1 MGTADRRELD
11 MRCPPDPTR
20 PRRWGAATPR
30 ARTAV
35 VALVALGAASAVT
48 GWPAPAAAQQPAAP
62 EHASAMGDGAFADA
76 LWWSIGGGGGSVR
89 LTCDICAADRDAG
102 LTVHLALGARARE
115 DLDVG
120 LELGAWTREDGNV
133 RETARRIDLRAILR
147 PWAGSGFHVIG
158 GLGWIGYSADE
169 LGYDSVA
176 LSAGA
181 GWDFPLSGRWRIGNR
196 LLLDAASYGSFSNDQ
211 GVAAS
216 DVSLSIAR
224 LEVVL
229 VRR

>member
-1 MGTADRRELD
+1 MGTVDRRELD
-11 MRCPPDPTR
+11 LRCPPDR
-20 PRRWGAATPR
+20 SAARWPGAAAPR
-30 ARTAV
+30 GRAAF
-35 VALVALGAASAVT
+35 VALVALVAAAGWPGAAT
-48 GWPAPAAAQQPAAP
+48 AQQQPGPAG
-62 EHASAMGDGAFADA
+62 ASASGDRAFADA

-89 LTCDICAADRDAG
+89 LTCDICAADRDPG

-133 RETARRIDLRAILR
+133 RETAHRIDLRAILR

-158 GLGWIGYSADE
+158 GLGWVGYSADE

-196 LLLDAASYGSFSNDQ
+196 LLLDAASYGSFSNDR

-216 DVSLSIAR
+216 EVSLSIAR
-224 LEVVL
+224 LEVML

>member
-1 MGTADRRELD
+1 MGAEDRYRPDSRRSSPWRAARSSRAATLVAVLVATAALLAMPGTAS
-11 MRCPPDPTR
+11 
-20 PRRWGAATPR
+20 GQ
-30 ARTAV
+30 
-35 VALVALGAASAVT
+35 GT
-48 GWPAPAAAQQPAAP
+48 GGQ
-62 EHASAMGDGAFADA
+62 DA
-76 LWWSIGGGGGSVR
+76 LWWSVGAGAGSVR
-89 LTCDICAADRDAG
+89 LTCDICATDRDQG
-102 LTVHLALGARARE
+102 VTLHLGLGAHAR
-115 DLDVG
+115 DNLDVG

-158 GLGWIGYSADE
+158 GIGWIGYSADE

-181 GWDFPLSGRWRIGNR
+181 GWDFPLSGRWRVGNR
-196 LLLDAASYGSFSNDQ
+196 VLLDAASYGSFSNDQ

-216 DVSLSIAR
+216 EVSLSIAR

-229 VRR
+229 IRR

>member
-1 MGTADRRELD
+1 M
-11 MRCPPDPTR
+11 
-20 PRRWGAATPR
+20 GAATRDHVEPR
-30 ARTAV
+30 CPRDRSALLVLTTAAV
-35 VALVALGAASAVT
+35 IAGCLLGGVSTPASAQQVDRSMGDEAALG
-48 GWPAPAAAQQPAAP
+48 
-62 EHASAMGDGAFADA
+62 DA
-76 LWWSIGGGGGSVR
+76 LWWSLGAGGGSVR

-102 LTVHLALGARARE
+102 LTFNLGLGAHARE
-115 DLDVG
+115 NLDVG
-120 LELGAWTREDGNV
+120 VEVGAWTREDGNV

-147 PWAGSGFHVIG
+147 PWPESGFHVIG

-211 GVAAS
+211 GVAA
-216 DVSLSIAR
+216 DEVSLSIAR

>member
-1 MGTADRRELD
+1 MGAEHELNFESRRLV
-11 MRCPPDPTR
+11 
-20 PRRWGAATPR
+20 GARALRSATI
-30 ARTAV
+30 V
-35 VALVALGAASAVT
+35 GLVSFVAAIGGAGGVS
-48 GWPAPAAAQQPAAP
+48 AQQP
-62 EHASAMGDGAFADA
+62 SATIGPAGEQDA
-76 LWWSIGGGGGSVR
+76 LWWSVGAGGGSVR
-89 LTCDICAADRDAG
+89 LTCDICAAERDAG
-102 LTVHLALGARARE
+102 VTLHLGLGARARE
-115 DLDVG
+115 NLDVG
-120 LELGAWTREDGNV
+120 LELGAWTRKDGNV

-216 DVSLSIAR
+216 GVSLSIAR

-229 VRR
+229 IRR

>member
-1 MGTADRRELD
+1 MGAEHGQDLDSRR
-11 MRCPPDPTR
+11 PV
-20 PRRWGAATPR
+20 GARALRSAT
-30 ARTAV
+30 
-35 VALVALGAASAVT
+35 VAGLVAFVAAIGGSAGLSAQPTSGST
-48 GWPAPAAAQQPAAP
+48 GPSGGQ
-62 EHASAMGDGAFADA
+62 DA
-76 LWWSIGGGGGSVR
+76 LWWSVGAGGGSVR

-102 LTVHLALGARARE
+102 VTLHLGLGARARE
-115 DLDVG
+115 NLDIG
-120 LELGAWTREDGNV
+120 LELGAWTRKDGNV

-147 PWAGSGFHVIG
+147 PWAESGFHVIG

-216 DVSLSIAR
+216 EVSLSIAR